1 MADELDD
8 RLHDLA
14 HDAEQLVVLAGPQAA
29 RTRGE
34 KRRDRRRA
42 TAAGTA
48 VALALGVTGWQLLP
62 RLEQADGTHTASP
75 AASGTASGTASASPT
90 PTGEALSDGLLS
102 PSALP
107 YAVKW
112 RWTATDA
119 ATLDKIPPPCGAP
132 APDGP
137 VVEVTGQY
145 VSEMASAT
153 AYERLLAYPDEASA
167 ATAAEQLRERI
178 GAKCGM
184 DLVEVDNSV
193 WGRLAAHRATGSSK
207 KFPGLT
213 VWIQYEGQYVA
224 VLVVDSPKSP
234 LSWEPTDEPD
244 GPRPAGCLA
253 DSLDDLAMST
263 SSDLTAKN
271 SLPGDRHYT
280 VGGEPTSN
288 AYASGT
294 GGTAPDKG
302 AYSSTDDC

>member
-29 RTRGE
+29 RSRGE
-34 KRRDRRRA
+34 KRRARRRA

-62 RLEQADGTHTASP
+62 RLEQADGTHTAPP

-90 PTGEALSDGLLS
+90 PAREALSERLL
-102 PSALP
+102 PANALP

-112 RWTATDA
+112 QWKATDA
-119 ATLDKIPPPCGAP
+119 AGLDEFPSQCEPPS
-132 APDGP
+132 PDGA

-145 VSEMASAT
+145 VSEMVTGT
-153 AYERLLAYPDEASA
+153 AYERLLAYPDGPSA
-167 ATAAEQLRERI
+167 TAAAEQLRERI
-178 GAKCGM
+178 AAKCGM
-184 DLVEVDNSV
+184 DLVDVHDSV
-193 WGRLAAHRATGSSK
+193 WGRLVAHRAMGSSK
-207 KFPGLT
+207 KFPGMT

-234 LSWEPTDEPD
+234 LTWKPGDEPD

-253 DSLDDLAMST
+253 DSLDDLALST
-263 SSDLTAKN
+263 SPDVAATKG
-271 SLPGDRHYT
+271 LPGDRHFT
-280 VGGEPTSN
+280 VGGAPTSN